1 MSRFSRIATATTVSL
16 IGSLLLVPGAVAAGH
31 TVSTNIPLTCKAT
44 PNKFAD
50 PQDFSTGEDGVSVD
64 ITTPDTVSVGEEFAV
79 KLEIRPV
86 QINVGGLSFGAKI
99 ESVSRIKLDV
109 AIPAGLTYLDS
120 SLDNS
125 NANLAG
131 FTVKRINESGTEDP
145 NGRILRIASADNAT
159 VGNGPNASG
168 TTAGGVTH
176 VVKNDKLNMKFPVVE
191 LKFRAEASGAA
202 GLGVRT
208 TGNAGNYGADEN
220 FLTMLAKINAP
231 FVGTLWAPTQCT
243 PRENKDAALA
253 PQASALATVRV
264 VDSGPATET
273 GLTVTAADA
282 TAGLPS
288 PVTAQV
294 SPVEATGTVSF
305 ASGNTT
311 VEATVKNGTATA
323 DLTFPSVGAH
333 ELRTTFTPDKAYL
346 FAPSSSTTQVQV
358 KGQDA
363 QFTFSAPGTARA
375 DSILA
380 VRATTNTAA
389 TGSVTFQLGDGDPVT
404 VPVKN
409 GRTSA
414 SLTVPST
421 PGQSE
426 LTATFTPAEGSL
438 FAGAEKRTDITVS
451 SDASTVLTLE
461 GPQGTVR
468 PGEKVTV
475 TAGLQ
480 PAAETTV
487 ADGTVVFSTDGRTV
501 AVPVTANS
509 AAFTFVPDREGSF
522 TISARYTPADA
533 SQTPATA
540 DVTVTAASTPTS
552 LELNVPDRVLPFEET
567 VLGVSVTPAADGTLT
582 ATHGGRST
590 TVPVTA
596 GTAVLPMIFTRSGA
610 QQITLN
616 FVPSDDSPTQA
627 TTRSFDIKVAE
638 FTFESATV
646 AIEADPT
653 VAAGTPLPLA
663 VTVNPDRGTT
673 RAVSGP
679 LSFAVDGETLV
690 GTDGEP
696 VTMPVSN
703 GTATVR
709 LTFAHGGE
717 RTVTVTF
724 TGDGGVT
731 ATGTHTVTVTG
742 GKQAPGGSSDI
753 GISSGTNTGSAGT
766 NPFASLVALLAP
778 LWTWLNNIFIKLLGG
793 SS

>member
-1 MSRFSRIATATTVSL
+1 MSRFSRIATATTVCL
-16 IGSLLLVPGAVAAGH
+16 VGSLLLVPGAAAAEH

-44 PNKFAD
+44 PSKFAD
-50 PQDFSTGEDGVSVD
+50 PQDFSTGDDGVSVD
-64 ITTPDTVSVGEEFAV
+64 ITAPETVGVGEDFTVELAI
-79 KLEIRPV
+79 KPV
-86 QINVGGLSFGAKI
+86 QINVGGLSYGARI
-99 ESVSRIKLDV
+99 ESVSRIKLDL
-109 AIPAGLTYLDS
+109 AIPAGLTYVDS

-125 NANLAG
+125 GSNLAG
-131 FTVKRINESGTEDP
+131 FAVKRINESGTEDP
-145 NGRILRIASADNAT
+145 NGGLLRISSADNAT
-159 VGNGPNASG
+159 VGNGPNTSG
-168 TTAGGVTH
+168 TAAGGVTH
-176 VVKNDKLNMKFPVVE
+176 IVQNDRLNMKFPVVA
-191 LKFRAEASGAA
+191 LKFRATTPGAA
-202 GLGVRT
+202 DLGVRT
-208 TGNAGNYGADEN
+208 GGNAANYGADEN
-220 FLTMLAKINAP
+220 FLTMLAKIKAP
-231 FVGTLWAPTQCT
+231 LIGTLWAPTRCT
-243 PRENKDAALA
+243 PREDKDAPLA
-253 PQASALATVRV
+253 PQASALASVQV
-264 VDSGPATET
+264 VDNGPAAET
-273 GLTVTAADA
+273 GLTVSAPDA
-282 TAGLPS
+282 TAGVPS
-288 PVTAQV
+288 TVTARV
-294 SPVEATGTVSF
+294 NPPDAAGTVSF
-305 ASGNTT
+305 SSGDTT
-311 VEATVKNGTATA
+311 VEATVNDGTATA
-323 DLTFPSVGAH
+323 ELTFPSIGVH
-333 ELRTTFTPDKAYL
+333 ELRTTFTPAKTHL
-346 FAPSSSTTQVQV
+346 FAPSTSTTQVQV
-358 KGQDA
+358 AGRDA
-363 QFTFSAPGTARA
+363 QFAVTVPDTARA
-375 DSILA
+375 DSTLA
-380 VRATTNTAA
+380 VRATTNAA
-389 TGSVTFQLGDGDPVT
+389 AAGTVTFRLGDGDPVT
-404 VPVKN
+404 VPVTN

-451 SDASTVLTLE
+451 SGASTVLTLE
-461 GPQGTVR
+461 GPQDTVR
-468 PGEKVTV
+468 PGEVVTV

-501 AVPVTANS
+501 AVPVTDNS

-540 DVTVTAASTPTS
+540 DITVTAASTPTS

-567 VLGVSVTPAADGTLT
+567 VFGVSVTPAADGTLT

-596 GTAVLPMIFTRSGA
+596 GTAVLPMTFYRSGA
-610 QQITLN
+610 QQLTLN
-616 FVPSDDSPTQA
+616 FVPSGGSPA
-627 TTRSFDIKVAE
+627 RAVSRNVDVEVSAPS
-638 FTFESATV
+638 FESATV
-646 AIEADPT
+646 AIAADST
-653 VAAGTPLPLA
+653 VTAGTPLPLA

-673 RAVSGP
+673 RAVSGS

-696 VTMPVSN
+696 VTMQVSN
-703 GTATVR
+703 GTATVS